1 MLESAQLQDLQTAA
15 VTAGMQAVSAGY
27 LAKNSPIQILG
38 QNTSWVV
45 NSFFGKAK
53 GDISPVGSNE
63 NGYWLAQLEDIR
75 PAGVAALEEH
85 RSTIDSQVRQQKKS
99 VLAAQKLN
107 DVKTQIDAG
116 QSLEAAGKTVG
127 LEVRRTE
134 SFARNDFV
142 PGVGRANAF
151 VGAAFKL
158 EQGELSA
165 PVLMPRGAYLLS
177 LVEKVEIDEE
187 LFEAGREELQI
198 QLEQERRNMAVQTW
212 FAQLYKEAEIEDNR
226 HLYYS
231 F

>member
-1 MLESAQLQDLQTAA
+1 M
-15 VTAGMQAVSAGY
+15 
-27 LAKNSPIQILG
+27 
-38 QNTSWVV
+38 
-45 NSFFGKAK
+45 
-53 GDISPVGSNE
+53 
-63 NGYWLAQLEDIR
+63 
-75 PAGVAALEEH
+75 
-85 RSTIDSQVRQQKKS
+85 
-99 VLAAQKLN
+99 
-107 DVKTQIDAG
+107 
-116 QSLEAAGKTVG
+116 
-127 LEVRRTE
+127 
-134 SFARNDFV
+134 